1 MVQTGSPCA
10 FQEAV
15 NLTFHEFESAVYDQI
30 HREMWE
36 TLPAHFD
43 YLSRALISVLPH
55 DRHLRVLDVGCGTGL
70 SSELLLQTDLSR
82 LICHIDLLD
91 TSEPMLAKVR
101 DRAQKWGVPHATIL
115 GTIDAIPP
123 SSQYDLI
130 MACSVL
136 HHIPDLKNA
145 IDKIRKRQGPG
156 DSFMHLQ
163 DPNADMLSDPALH
176 ERKRRLRSIR
186 RAWTPSRLVKAIRN
200 RLRPAVRES
209 YLELVNTSLIART
222 VIRKEMSA
230 QDMWA
235 VTDIHVGSGRGI
247 SLTAIGQVLDEY
259 SLVATRPYSFF
270 GEMSST
276 LPVDLQAEERQLLV
290 QGAANGS
297 QIAAAWLHTGGRP

>member
-1 MVQTGSPCA
+1 MRHCGRLWNGTKPTRRISCVTCTLLANMHMTDTNYYAADAYATLRPIMERYGATGSPCA

-136 HHIPDLKNA
+136 HHIPDLKN
-145 IDKIRKRQGPG
+145 
-156 DSFMHLQ
+156 
-163 DPNADMLSDPALH
+163 
-176 ERKRRLRSIR
+176 
-186 RAWTPSRLVKAIRN
+186 

-209 YLELVNTSLIART
+209 YLELVNTSFIART
-222 VIRKEMSA
+222 VIRKEGSSGESVGEFRGSA
-230 QDMWA
+230 RRLSEESVELAAGGVKGTLVVFPA
-235 VTDIHVGSGRGI
+235 V
-247 SLTAIGQVLDEY
+247 
-259 SLVATRPYSFF
+259 
-270 GEMSST
+270 
-276 LPVDLQAEERQLLV
+276 VD
-290 QGAANGS
+290 
-297 QIAAAWLHTGGRP
+297 